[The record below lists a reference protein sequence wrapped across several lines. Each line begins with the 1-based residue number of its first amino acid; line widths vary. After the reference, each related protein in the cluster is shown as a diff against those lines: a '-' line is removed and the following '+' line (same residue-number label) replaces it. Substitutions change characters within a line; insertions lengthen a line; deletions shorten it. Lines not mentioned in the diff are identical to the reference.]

1 MININNF
8 VFAGKA
14 IFTIES
20 QKTGTRYTYKVVQ
33 CESKKSLYFVS
44 LLTGQ
49 NNEHDYKY
57 IGIIDNKVFKLTG
70 KSKLAKTSKPVMAF
84 AFFMA
89 KMNKLNKIGLNFFHE
104 GKCGKCGRKLTTPE
118 SIKNGFG
125 PTCLGGM

>member
-1 MININNF
+1 
-8 VFAGKA
+8 
-14 IFTIES
+14 
-20 QKTGTRYTYKVVQ
+20 
-33 CESKKSLYFVS
+33 
-44 LLTGQ
+44 
-49 NNEHDYKY
+49 
-57 IGIIDNKVFKLTG
+57 
-70 KSKLAKTSKPVMAF
+70 MAF